1 MAGGGSGIGLLLL
14 QRERERGRAG
24 EPGAG
29 GREESRSGPARREVE
44 RGDRDFET
52 PAVPALWP
60 LGELTPHR
68 ARTSPVRAAPGGDTL
83 LGQRMVPSAAARQP
97 SAATRRAW
105 GTERMDAGSPIW
117 DAPTFSGLGIRS
129 RIN

>member
-29 GREESRSGPARREVE
+29 GREQSRSGPAGREVG
-44 RGDRDFET
+44 RGEGDFET
-52 PAVPALWP
+52 PAVPALCP
-60 LGELTPHR
+60 LGELIPHR

-83 LGQRMVPSAAARQP
+83 RGQRVVPSAAARRP
-97 SAATRRAW
+97 PAAPRGAW
-105 GTERMDAGSPIW
+105 GAGGCRV
-117 DAPTFSGLGIRS
+117 AKLGRS
-129 RIN
+129 DFLGSALTAG